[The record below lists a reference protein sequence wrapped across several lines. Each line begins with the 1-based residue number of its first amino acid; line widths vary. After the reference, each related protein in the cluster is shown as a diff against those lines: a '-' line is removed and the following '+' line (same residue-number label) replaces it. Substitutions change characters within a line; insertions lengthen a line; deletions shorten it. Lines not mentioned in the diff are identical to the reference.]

1 MSSIKEE
8 ARNIIKENVIFSMG
22 AGLIPIFVLDIVAI
36 TTIQMEMIR
45 QLCRFYAVDYEEKKG
60 KGLVTA
66 LTGTTFGRLMGYG
79 IGSALKAIPGIGTL
93 LGGVTLSVT
102 AGATTFAV
110 GQVFARHFEYGGS
123 IYDLDP
129 EKFKEFYQ
137 EQLEYGKEMV
147 RRWKKEEEVKEE
159 APEAPDKGKEI
170 LDQLRAAEE
179 LKKSGAISE
188 EEFEVIKESLLKK
201 FVRKDGE
208 K

>member
-1 MSSIKEE
+1 MASIQKE
-8 ARNIIKENVIFSMG
+8 ARDIIKENVIFSMG

-45 QLCRFYAVDYEEKKG
+45 QLCRFYVVDYEEKKG

-102 AGATTFAV
+102 AGATTYAV
-110 GQVFARHFEYGGS
+110 GQVFAHHFEHGGS

-129 EKFKEFYQ
+129 EKFRDFYKEQ
-137 EQLEYGKEMV
+137 MEHGKKIV
-147 RRWKKEEEVKEE
+147 KRWKKEEEKEE
-159 APEAPDKGKEI
+159 EPSESQEKGKAI
-170 LDQLRAAEE
+170 LDQLKAAEE
-179 LKKSGAISE
+179 LKNSGAITE
-188 EEFEVIKESLLKK
+188 EEYEVIKESLLRK
-201 FVRKDGE
+201 FIRKDEG
-208 K
+208 